1 MYKRKTSHWYRVWIT
16 CLSFLMIIGFGG
28 CVNPETR
35 SITID
40 FNTYGIANYN
50 SLVYIEGSS
59 IQIPE
64 PDDVDGYSFGGW
76 FFDDAYEIPF
86 SISKLNEYLSNQNI
100 TIYAKWIYTI
110 SFVSESGSDLQPI
123 SVVYPNRIQEPN
135 IPTRLG
141 FSFDGWFVD
150 ENYQIPFDFMNYE
163 VKSTLIYVKWLIQS
177 YMITFDERFGNTV
190 DNVIVDY
197 GQTLTLPSPERLG
210 YTFMGWYLDPLTMSK
225 IFNASSMP
233 AQNIDLYA
241 KWIPSS
247 DNFDVTTF
255 FIDPQNITDEHI
267 SLDFVIDVIDEII
280 IGIDFVITYD
290 PQSLLIEELTN
301 NMSSICILDEPGII
315 HCIFLNIDAPLE
327 ERHTI
332 FSMQLSIISTENLDI
347 HIDVFELLGIDV
359 QDNIYISNFDI
370 FDYLYPIVTSR

>member
-197 GQTLTLPSPERLG
+197 GQTLTLP
-210 YTFMGWYLDPLTMSK
+210 
-225 IFNASSMP
+225 
-233 AQNIDLYA
+233 
-241 KWIPSS
+241 
-247 DNFDVTTF
+247 
-255 FIDPQNITDEHI
+255 
-267 SLDFVIDVIDEII
+267 
-280 IGIDFVITYD
+280 
-290 PQSLLIEELTN
+290 
-301 NMSSICILDEPGII
+301 
-315 HCIFLNIDAPLE
+315 
-327 ERHTI
+327 
-332 FSMQLSIISTENLDI
+332 
-347 HIDVFELLGIDV
+347 
-359 QDNIYISNFDI
+359 
-370 FDYLYPIVTSR
+370 